1 MLFVVVCSTSEITFR
16 FISYSLVA
24 ATLFDLMRTVFISP
38 SFFCTTR
45 FVRILVLIRCFA
57 LYVRITHDAPY
68 WSHEDASYLRRCMC
82 VRVSACD
89 CVKLYVQFHGRT
101 QIAISRMF
109 GHCGLYFDYYG
120 IAHDGA
126 LLCRQKHRTSRA
138 FDMSLKLSGENFIL
152 LEIATID

>member
-1 MLFVVVCSTSEITFR
+1 
-16 FISYSLVA
+16 
-24 ATLFDLMRTVFISP
+24 MRTVFISP

-57 LYVRITHDAPY
+57 RYVRITHDAPY